1 MIVNVRITKPVLKIN
16 ASILVTSINHV
27 EKMLFV
33 EQLLID
39 QYVDVHLIGLATLM
53 TNAFNMSVK

>member
-1 MIVNVRITKPVLKIN
+1 MIVNVLITRPVLKIN

-27 EKMLFV
+27 EKTPFV
-33 EQLLID
+33 KQLRID